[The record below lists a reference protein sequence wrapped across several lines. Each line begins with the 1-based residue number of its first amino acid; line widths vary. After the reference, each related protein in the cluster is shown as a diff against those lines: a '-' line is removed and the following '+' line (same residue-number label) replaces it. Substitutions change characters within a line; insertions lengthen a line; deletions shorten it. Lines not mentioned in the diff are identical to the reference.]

1 MKYDDEPSA
10 KSFPGKEFPEQAA
23 TGLFGRK
30 SIPAEVTYDE
40 GIYVGYRYFN
50 TFNVKPAYEFG
61 YGLSYTS
68 FSYSNLKLNSKVFN
82 QKIIATVDVTNTGSV
97 VGKEVVQLYLS
108 APSEELKKP
117 SEELKGFAKTRLL
130 KSGETETIHFIID
143 PRDLSSFDTKSASWI
158 AEEGTYTVKIGSS
171 STDIKQTA
179 DFQLKK
185 DLVVEKDH
193 NVLTPKVEIPEFEK

>member
-1 MKYDDEPSA
+1 
-10 KSFPGKEFPEQAA
+10 
-23 TGLFGRK
+23 
-30 SIPAEVTYDE
+30 
-40 GIYVGYRYFN
+40 
-50 TFNVKPAYEFG
+50 
-61 YGLSYTS
+61 
-68 FSYSNLKLNSKVFN
+68 
-82 QKIIATVDVTNTGSV
+82 
-97 VGKEVVQLYLS
+97 LYLS
-108 APSEELKKP
+108 APSKELKKP

-130 KSGETETIHFIID
+130 KPGETETIHFIID